1 MGRIRASLCAAS
13 EGLTVMKISE
23 LLNEAPPGVPTEPT
37 SKIGKFFKAI
47 SDKKTD
53 FDMSR
58 SVKKAYGF
66 WIDHVKKMSTSG
78 YDMNDPEKYLG
89 ELSRWMRSRLH
100 IPPNSKILADMT
112 TYLKTNG
119 ITDQTINKAMF
130 DAVKSASTSTER
142 GMRYSTR
149 SGPQMQTL
157 MGQIIPLIAPLTAG
171 LNSTQKQELFNF
183 VAAKVAAD
191 NSINDPRE
199 IIRLAQDHVAKI
211 SSGNPPPSIVS
222 GQTAKAGGV
231 EYVWN
236 GSEWRNSTTGAVATA
251 PIAAALTASI
261 TGGNP

>member
-1 MGRIRASLCAAS
+1 
-13 EGLTVMKISE
+13 MKINE
-23 LLNEAPPGVPTEPT
+23 LLNEAPPGVPTDST
-37 SKIGKFFKAI
+37 SWLGKKFKAL
-47 SDKKTD
+47 SNKKTD
-53 FDMSR
+53 FDMAR

-66 WIDHVKKMSTSG
+66 WIDHVKKMSNSG

-89 ELSRWMRSRLH
+89 ELSRWMRVRLH
-100 IPPNSKILADMT
+100 IPANSKILSDMI
-112 TYLKTNG
+112 TYLKNND

-130 DAVKSASTSTER
+130 DAVKATSTSTDR

-149 SGPQMQTL
+149 AGGDMQAL
-157 MGQIIPLIAPLTAG
+157 MGQIIPLLAPLTAG
-171 LNSTQKQELFNF
+171 LNVAQKQELFNF
-183 VAAKVAAD
+183 VTAKVAAD

-211 SSGNPPPSIVS
+211 SGRGSPPNIVS

-236 GSEWRNSTTGAVATA
+236 GSEWKNGATGAVATA
-251 PIAAALTASI
+251 PIAAALTASV